1 MDFTELDKLYE
12 NLKRDISVLTEVEKR
27 LNDMLNNPSDF
38 TKIDA
43 QQIKIEML
51 ESFSKMSYSHS
62 LFNDKLAKAMKGN
75 EK

>member
-1 MDFTELDKLYE
+1 
-12 NLKRDISVLTEVEKR
+12 
-27 LNDMLNNPSDF
+27 MLNNPSDF

-51 ESFSKMSYSHS
+51 ESFSKMSHSHS